1 MVGLEVF
8 WNTYIY
14 ALEPAWP
21 TGLVISRRRIKLEL
35 SNEDGD
41 RITLM
46 FEGRLNR
53 EKLLQLADFLEL
65 YGGGSDL
72 SSQRQGNRLSKLM
85 AVLEK
90 HFPFSQFSTR
100 DVVEAYRYEYRE
112 PIPVSTVS
120 TYLSRLA
127 ERGFLERTGMGNM
140 ARYRLL
146 HGQEHQLDPDPQRL

>member
-1 MVGLEVF
+1 
-8 WNTYIY
+8 
-14 ALEPAWP
+14 
-21 TGLVISRRRIKLEL
+21 
-35 SNEDGD
+35 
-41 RITLM
+41 M

-146 HGQEHQLDPDPQRL
+146 HGQERQLDPDPQRL